1 MQAAR
6 WSSSR
11 LYPARAGRTA
21 RYSLTELR
29 RVPTCRQ
36 VAKSRQRAPRPS
48 HQRPS
53 ENPTALA
60 ARPLRRVCGGML
72 RITVTTLA
80 GRARLVLEGRLGG
93 PWVAELASCWQTLLA
108 AHDPRPIQVD
118 LNGLTFIDAAGKMLL
133 REMRD
138 QGATL
143 AATELMTHAIVDE
156 ES

>member
-6 WSSSR
+6 SSSSR
-11 LYPARAGRTA
+11 LYPARACRTA
-21 RYSLTELR
+21 RCAPTEPR

-36 VAKSRQRAPRPS
+36 VAKSRQRAPTPS

-53 ENPTALA
+53 ENPTALRG
-60 ARPLRRVCGGML
+60 RPLRRVCGRML

-80 GRARLVLEGRLGG
+80 DRARLVLEGRLGG
-93 PWVAELASCWQTLLA
+93 PWVAELASCWQRLLTA
-108 AHDPRPIQVD
+108 DSPRPIQVD

-133 REMRD
+133 REMRN